1 MKKRVAYKRA
11 VNDGIS
17 FPTMPVTIKTA
28 GHNAT
33 KFSVP
38 PSLKD
43 GVEAFFEY
51 DAAYSRVATKILAS
65 SFDPTKHVYPKQNG
79 FVHTVLDAYNR
90 HYNLI
95 IRPDDVWI
103 SIITLFSFFVNANAE
118 KLRSKFVAHDGKKNL
133 ILWCPPWYLEDYN
146 YDLVATG
153 MTELLQKDL
162 MDKDFK
168 DWILPAFSTTTQVDR
183 TVCAITMMSSMKE
196 YYNFTAISM
205 CGIPSVTLDGTKK
218 DWSDIQ
224 KRLDKL
230 DEFGEDTQLWASLLR
245 PVISKFIAAFDGEVD
260 DQFWGHI
267 ASPIYGG
274 SGSPTLG
281 GWLTAFCAFT
291 DKGKFIGRA
300 QSAEVVRWGVSYE
313 KQTYSLDGVTYPIID
328 QSDIPSGNVD
338 VDLKIIDLSKKEFET
353 VMVAGNMGLQAT
365 QSQSG
370 VIDTVQN
377 APMWA
382 IYLKGEGK
390 KSNGWWYQ

>member
-1 MKKRVAYKRA
+1 
-11 VNDGIS
+11 
-17 FPTMPVTIKTA
+17 MPVTIKTA

-43 GVEAFFEY
+43 GAEAFFQY
-51 DAAYSRVATKILAS
+51 DAAYRQVATKILAS
-65 SFDPTKHVYPKQNG
+65 SFDTTKRVYPKQNG
-79 FVHTVLDAYNR
+79 FVHTALDAYNR

-118 KLRSKFVAHDGKKNL
+118 TLRSRFVAHDGKKNL
-133 ILWCPPWYLEDYN
+133 ILWCPPWRLEDYN
-146 YDLVATG
+146 YDLVAKG
-153 MTELLQKDL
+153 MTELLKEEL
-162 MDKDFK
+162 IDKDFK
-168 DWILPAFSTTTQVDR
+168 DWILPGFSTTTQVDR

-196 YYNFTAISM
+196 YYNFIAISL
-205 CGIPSVTLDGTKK
+205 CGIPSVTLDGTAE
-218 DWSDIQ
+218 DWLDIK

-300 QSAEVVRWGVSYE
+300 QSAEVGRWGINYG

-338 VDLKIIDLSKKEFET
+338 VDLKIIDVSGKEFET

-382 IYLKGEGK
+382 IYLKGEDK
-390 KSNGWWYQ
+390 KSNAWWYEGMIFE